1 VCDVLSDSPKLQYI
15 PMPTPM
21 PGNEGL
27 EDEGDPTYF
36 RDVTGCGCGDLIK
49 VVEVEYV
56 QI

>member
-1 VCDVLSDSPKLQYI
+1 MCDVLSDSPKLQYI

-27 EDEGDPTYF
+27 EDEGEPTYF
-36 RDVTGCGCGDLIK
+36 RDVTGCGDLIK